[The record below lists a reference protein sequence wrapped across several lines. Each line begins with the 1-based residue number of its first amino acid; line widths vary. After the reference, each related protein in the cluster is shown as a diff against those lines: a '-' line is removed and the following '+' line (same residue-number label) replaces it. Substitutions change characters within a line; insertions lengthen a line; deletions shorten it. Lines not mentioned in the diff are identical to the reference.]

1 MLGSD
6 RPLSELLQEV
16 VTQARALLGGAGGAL
31 YRVDG
36 GSGAVMRECGDE
48 DAACDHAQ
56 LLSVLRGRR
65 PVALATAGGP
75 GLAVPLAARED
86 AYGVLM
92 LTYDGA
98 HAFND
103 EDLHVASAF
112 ADQAALA
119 IENARLREQ
128 IERAAVAAERTRLA
142 RDLHD
147 SVTQSLFAA
156 SLKAEA
162 LRRVWQPD
170 EGPAREALLD
180 VERLTRG
187 ALAEMRTLLLEMRPA
202 ALTSGAAERPAAA
215 PCGLVPGAHAH
226 RHRAARGCRA
236 AAARR
241 GGGRPATASHRRR

>member
-16 VTQARALLGGAGGAL
+16 VMQARALLGGAGGAL

-36 GSGAVMRECGDE
+36 GSGAVVRECGDE
-48 DAACDHAQ
+48 DAACDHAR
-56 LLSVLRGRR
+56 LLSALRGRR
-65 PVALATAGGP
+65 PVALAIAGGR
-75 GLAVPLAARED
+75 GLAVPLAAREE

-92 LTYDGA
+92 LTYDDA

-128 IERAAVAAERTRLA
+128 IQRAAVAAERTRLA

-156 SLKAEA
+156 
-162 LRRVWQPD
+162 R
-170 EGPAREALLD
+170 
-180 VERLTRG
+180 
-187 ALAEMRTLLLEMRPA
+187 
-202 ALTSGAAERPAAA
+202 
-215 PCGLVPGAHAH
+215 
-226 RHRAARGCRA
+226 
-236 AAARR
+236 
-241 GGGRPATASHRRR
+241 